1 MEQKEYK
8 TLEALQR
15 AMMTCNGQQDTV
27 CTLWGMNDHSAT
39 ASAFIGDG
47 DVLATILTTVLTHVG
62 EQRATPAEMAITR
75 SILEAVAA
83 ADLRHKGQL
92 LETIRMYQQQ
102 MQTEQTDIGADN
114 QEGRLTV
121 RRGPKQ
127 EKEES
132 HA

>member
-1 MEQKEYK
+1 MEQKEHK
-8 TLEALQR
+8 TLEALRR

-27 CTLWGMNDHSAT
+27 CTLWGMNDHSVA

-47 DVLATILTTVLTHVG
+47 DVLAAALLTVLTHVG

-75 SILEAVAA
+75 AVLIAVVA
-83 ADLRHKGQL
+83 TDAEQHGQL
-92 LETIRMYQQQ
+92 TAAIDQYRR
-102 MQTEQTDIGADN
+102 DI